1 MTHSSIYNDREFN
14 MSPHLVIK
22 FPFRHSS
29 HMISASFDYYTIAVV
44 VSPLNHSRFR
54 LFSRAGT
61 VDFQYRRGI
70 YQCIDNSYLSNSF
83 L

>member
-1 MTHSSIYNDREFN
+1 
-14 MSPHLVIK
+14 MSQHLVIK
-22 FPFRHSS
+22 FPFKHSS
-29 HMISASFDYYTIAVV
+29 RMISASFDYYTIAII

-61 VDFQYRRGI
+61 IDFQYKRRI
-70 YQCIDNSYLSNSF
+70 YQCIDNYYLSNSF